1 MITKFIESNGVQ
13 LFTVQ
18 RGQKDGPLVIMLHGF
33 PEFWYGW
40 HHQVDALTEAGFNV
54 WTPDMR
60 GYNLSEKPKGTEAYA
75 LDELAKDVAGLI
87 DASGHQK
94 AILIG
99 HDWGAAVAWWVA
111 NKFPEKLE
119 KLIILNVPHPRVMV
133 KALNEDWAQRRRSWY
148 MFYFQIPTLPEIG
161 MRFNN
166 WHSMAKAMQDSARP
180 NTFSDSDMAQYRK
193 AWGQPG
199 AITAMINYYR
209 AIFRHR
215 PASSSSQRI
224 QTPTLI
230 IWGAQ
235 DAFIGREYAEESLAM
250 CDSGKLVIL
259 EEATHWVQHE
269 EPARVNE
276 LILEFLN
283 HPQSVI
289 TQGAAESLP

>member
-1 MITKFIESNGVQ
+1 MITKFIESNGIQ

-18 RGQKDGPLVIMLHGF
+18 HGRKDGPLVIMLHGF

-40 HHQVDALTEAGFNV
+40 HRQVDALTEAGYSV

-87 DASGHQK
+87 EASGHEK

-111 NKFPEKLE
+111 NKYPDKLA
-119 KLIILNVPHPRVMV
+119 KLVILNVPHPSVMV

-148 MFYFQIPTLPEIG
+148 MFYFQIPMLPEMG
-161 MRFNN
+161 MRFGN
-166 WHSMAKAMQDSARP
+166 WRYMAQSVQDSARP
-180 NTFSDSDMAQYRK
+180 NTFTETDMAQYRK

-199 AITAMINYYR
+199 AITAMLNYYR

-215 PASSSSQRI
+215 PAPLANPRV

-235 DAFIGREYAEESLAM
+235 DAFIGREYAEKSLEM
-250 CDSGKLVIL
+250 CDNGKLVMI

-269 EPARVNE
+269 EPERVNE
-276 LILEFLN
+276 LILEFLE
-283 HPQSVI
+283 Q
-289 TQGAAESLP
+289 